1 MGDKMELNNL
11 LRPEAVA
18 KQNEVD
24 INRIED
30 QLFNVYQANLLHQ
43 IYDEHEADE
52 LRLPVSQEG
61 MGHGSWIYEDELQ
74 ELIYRATRYDEE
86 KPEIIATK
94 LVHLLTKAGWEF
106 AKCYVED
113 GALLM
118 VTN

>member
-1 MGDKMELNNL
+1 MELNNL

-43 IYDEHEADE
+43 IYDEHEADG
-52 LRLPVSQEG
+52 LRLPVDQEG
-61 MGHGSWIYEDELQ
+61 MAHGSWVYEDELQ
-74 ELIYRATRYDEE
+74 ELIYRATRYDED

-94 LVHLLTKAGWEF
+94 LVHLLTQAGWEF
-106 AKCYVED
+106 TKCYVED
-113 GALLM
+113 GELLM
-118 VTN
+118 LMS